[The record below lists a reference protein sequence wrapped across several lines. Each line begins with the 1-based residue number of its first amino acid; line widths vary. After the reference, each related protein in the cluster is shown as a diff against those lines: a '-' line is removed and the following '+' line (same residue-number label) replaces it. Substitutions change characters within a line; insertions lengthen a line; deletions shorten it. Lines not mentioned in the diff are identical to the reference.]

1 MPILCPTAGQRW
13 ERKLCF
19 RNFGNSRCVG
29 VEGEPL
35 DRPGEALWAKLKLA
49 PNIMSQYIE
58 A

>member
-1 MPILCPTAGQRW
+1 MPILCPTTGHRW

-19 RNFGNSRCVG
+19 GNFGNSRCVG

-35 DRPGEALWAKLKLA
+35 DRPGEAPSAKLKFLL
-49 PNIMSQYIE
+49 NIMSQYIE